1 MYWNAVHAEQLEKEK
16 VLREKDAVERPPVKT
31 RGPSFDDFLQEDK
44 TADRGTYVYNTGA
57 DVNHEPEVGLRNRGV
72 RGLDLGSIYS
82 NPFSDEQA
90 FEAETQRAIEASL
103 MSPDASERMEVMS
116 DLYTASE
123 APRPSH
129 RVSAPIAEQLIDVS
143 EPVPH
148 PPVSYPTMEDLHSS
162 SNFANMAERDN
173 SAFASINAW
182 SDNTT
187 HSFYASPPQAVPG
200 SPLFSDPPE
209 SVPGE
214 LTPTDS
220 VSLAGSAEEVWHPRS
235 GATSE
240 GDIMSVGS
248 EGMSTPGSWTEVG
261 SVVSENDVRH

>member
-173 SAFASINAW
+173 SAFAQLLRLSPT
-182 SDNTT
+182 SRPRLTTLQRSSRVRPRRT
-187 HSFYASPPQAVPG
+187 HSHGFGIASGVRG
-200 SPLFSDPPE
+200 
-209 SVPGE
+209 
-214 LTPTDS
+214 
-220 VSLAGSAEEVWHPRS
+220 R
-235 GATSE
+235 
-240 GDIMSVGS
+240 
-248 EGMSTPGSWTEVG
+248 GMAPSKRCYE
-261 SVVSENDVRH
+261 